1 MPAVVEKGKT
11 GIPNAA
17 MAASRMVGIGGLELV
32 RPPERLKTVLGSCVG
47 IVV

>member
-1 MPAVVEKGKT
+1 MPAVAEKSKE

-17 MAASRMVGIGGLELV
+17 MAASRIDGIGGLELV
-32 RPPERLKTVLGSCVG
+32 RPPERLKTALGSCVG